1 MIKFRTRLLFALITL
16 IFAVLIGLGLLL
28 GQLFKSYYS
37 NEFNERLGNENNLL
51 KTYIEET
58 GGLSAFNHDKI
69 RYLSELMDT
78 RITLTNEKGNVLFDS
93 GRLSGDVKNE
103 SHQRIVKNLITNQG
117 NDKNHAESIEGYDL
131 NYYWDPIKKAGDIE
145 GYVVISTKMDVLKTA
160 YSQIW
165 WLLGVSFVFALIVII
180 ILGASI
186 TSRYTKPIESATNV
200 AIELAKGNYRAR
212 TYEEHIDETGLL
224 SSSINILAKNL
235 QDMMKAKEMQQDR
248 LTTLIENMGNGLILI
263 DKRGYISLINK
274 AFKEI
279 FQIRTS
285 DYLFHLYYEVIEH
298 QEISDL
304 VEEIF
309 ITEQQL
315 KRQIRLPLGIE
326 LRDFEVY
333 GAPII
338 GTNDVWKGILLV
350 FHDITEIKNLEQM
363 RKDFV
368 ANVSHELKTPITSIK
383 GFTETLLDG
392 AKEDPKSLDLFLNI
406 MLVESERMQTLIDE
420 LLELSKIEQNHF
432 FINIEKVN
440 LNELLGEVVTML
452 EKKALDKEIP
462 IDFSMGEIDSEIEG
476 DRFRLKQVFINVI
489 NNAIMY
495 TPNNGKITVFLEE
508 TADKV
513 LIKVIDTGIGIKKQ
527 EIPRIFERF
536 YRIDKARSRDSGGT
550 GLGLAIVKHL
560 VEAHHG
566 TITVTSEV
574 GKGSVFTISLLK
586 RMNPI
591 GGDF

>member
-28 GQLFKSYYS
+28 GQLFKNYYS
-37 NEFNERLGNENNLL
+37 NDFNERLANENRLV
-51 KTYIEET
+51 KTYIEDQ
-58 GGLSAFNHDKI
+58 GGLTTFDYDKI
-69 RYLSELMDT
+69 LHLSGLLDS
-78 RITLTNEKGNVLFDS
+78 RITLTDKTGEVLYDS
-93 GRLSGDVKNE
+93 GKLSGDVETE
-103 SHQRIVKNLITNQG
+103 SHLKIVKDLIVNQG
-117 NDKNHAESIEGYDL
+117 NGKNHAESNEVYDL
-131 NYYWDPIKKAGDIE
+131 NYYWDPIMKDGEIE

-180 ILGASI
+180 ILGTSI

-248 LTTLIENMGNGLILI
+248 LSTLIENMGNGLILI

-279 FQIRTS
+279 FHVRSS
-285 DYLFHLYYEVIEH
+285 DFLFHLYYEVIEH

-309 ITEQQL
+309 ITEQKL
-315 KRQIRLPLGIE
+315 KRQMRIPLGIE
-326 LRDFEVY
+326 MRDFEVY

-350 FHDITEIKNLEQM
+350 FHDITEIKKLEQT

-383 GFTETLLDG
+383 GFAETLLDG
-392 AKEDPKSLDLFLNI
+392 AKEDPKALDSFLNI
-406 MLVESERMQTLIDE
+406 MLVESERMQALIEE
-420 LLELSKIEQNHF
+420 LLELSKIEQHHF
-432 FINIEKVN
+432 LINIEMVN
-440 LNELLGEVVTML
+440 LIELLGEVKTIL
-452 EKKALDKEIP
+452 EKKALDKGISL
-462 IDFSMGEIDSEIEG
+462 DFAIEGLTSEIEG

-495 TPNNGKITVFLEE
+495 TPNNGKISIFLEE
-508 TADKV
+508 TADCV
-513 LIKVIDTGIGIKKQ
+513 LIKVKDTGIGINKN

-560 VEAHHG
+560 VEAHNG
-566 TITVTSEV
+566 TITVTSVV
-574 GKGSVFTISLLK
+574 GKGSVFTIALK
-586 RMNPI
+586 KKIKQKN
-591 GGDF
+591 

>member
-28 GQLFKSYYS
+28 GQLFKNYYS
-37 NEFNERLGNENNLL
+37 NDFNERLANENRLV
-51 KTYIEET
+51 KTYIEDQ
-58 GGLSAFNHDKI
+58 GGLTTFDYDKI
-69 RYLSELMDT
+69 LHLSDLLDS
-78 RITLTNEKGNVLFDS
+78 RITLTDEIGNVLYDS
-93 GRLSGDVKNE
+93 GKLSGDVETEGHLK
-103 SHQRIVKNLITNQG
+103 IVKDLIVNQSNG
-117 NDKNHAESIEGYDL
+117 KNHAESNEVYDL
-131 NYYWDPIKKAGDIE
+131 NYYWDPIIKDGEIE

-165 WLLGVSFVFALIVII
+165 WLLGVSFVFALIIII
-180 ILGASI
+180 ILGTSI

-248 LTTLIENMGNGLILI
+248 LSTLIENMGNGLILI

-279 FQIRTS
+279 FQVRSS
-285 DYLFHLYYEVIEH
+285 DFLFHLYYEVIEH
-298 QEISDL
+298 QEIADL

-309 ITEQQL
+309 ITEQKL
-315 KRQIRLPLGIE
+315 KRHIRIPIGIE
-326 LRDFEVY
+326 IRDFEVY

-350 FHDITEIKNLEQM
+350 FHDITEIKKLEQT

-392 AKEDPKSLDLFLNI
+392 AKEDPKALESFLNI
-406 MLVESERMQTLIDE
+406 MLVESERMQELIEE
-420 LLELSKIEQNHF
+420 LLELSKIEQDHF
-432 FINIEKVN
+432 LINIEKIN
-440 LNELLGEVVTML
+440 LTELIGEVKTIL
-452 EKKALDKEIP
+452 EKKALDKGIAL
-462 IDFSMGEIDSEIEG
+462 DFSIEGFTTEIEG

-495 TPNNGKITVFLEE
+495 TPNNGTISIFLEE
-508 TADKV
+508 TADSV
-513 LIKVIDTGIGIKKQ
+513 LIKVKDTGIGIKKN

-560 VEAHHG
+560 VEAHNG

-574 GKGSVFTISLLK
+574 GKGSVFTISLKKKLMQK
-586 RMNPI
+586 S
-591 GGDF
+591 